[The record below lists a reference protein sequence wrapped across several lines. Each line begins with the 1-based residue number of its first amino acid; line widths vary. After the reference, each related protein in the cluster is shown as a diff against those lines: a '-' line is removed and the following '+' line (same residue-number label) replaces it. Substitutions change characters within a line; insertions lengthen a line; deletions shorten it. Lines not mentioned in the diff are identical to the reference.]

1 MIDYE
6 SIIDI
11 SSILGLSI
19 SAIYTILSLC
29 YFTYRYAK
37 GDDWPRVDELDV
49 FSKKDILSLLNPCYF
64 KHPATIF
71 MTSLMIVGLVMGI
84 SLVWPIIIPAGV
96 TYYAVN
102 KIREKNLHKK
112 KMWNELKGN

>member
-19 SAIYTILSLC
+19 SVIYTILSLC

-37 GDDWPRVDELDV
+37 GDDWPRVSELEL

-64 KHPATIF
+64 KHPANIF
-71 MTSLMIVGLVMGI
+71 MTSITIVGLVLGI
-84 SLVWPIIIPAGV
+84 SLVWPIIIPAGTV
-96 TYYAVN
+96 YYSVN